1 MKLKERIKAKISKNN
16 KKVYI
21 KELRPDMTE
30 CRLILVEKR
39 KNEKKS

>member
-1 MKLKERIKAKISKNN
+1 MWLKKLKLKQTKKDKKIF
-16 KKVYI
+16 I

-39 KNEKKS
+39 KNEKRS

>member
-1 MKLKERIKAKISKNN
+1 MWLKKLKLKKEKKDKKIF
-16 KKVYI
+16 I

-39 KNEKKS
+39 KNEKRS

>member
-1 MKLKERIKAKISKNN
+1 MWLKKLKLKKDKKIF
-16 KKVYI
+16 I

-39 KNEKKS
+39 KNEKRS

>member
-1 MKLKERIKAKISKNN
+1 MWLRKLKLKKQKKDKKIF
-16 KKVYI
+16 I

-39 KNEKKS
+39 KNEKRS

>member
-1 MKLKERIKAKISKNN
+1 MWLKKLKLKKQKKDKKIF
-16 KKVYI
+16 I

-39 KNEKKS
+39 KNEKRS